1 MTDRA
6 ADPHPY
12 LAGLVLTGRKVV
24 VVGGGH
30 VAQRRVLGP
39 ARRRRR
45 RDRRQPR
52 GDARRIEGLAGE
64 LTLVLREFTESD
76 LDGAWY
82 VVAATDDPAVN
93 ARVVAAA
100 DARHTFCVRA
110 DDALGGTAWTP
121 AVGHHGSVTRRG
133 ARQPGAAEVGG
144 AARRH
149 RHRAAR
155 RAPARPP
162 TRTTAAPASSSSAAG
177 RASPS
182 WSPSRPATPSPSPTS
197 SSPTG
202 WLRASSSTSS
212 GPDVELIDVAKL
224 PRGRSASQQTINE
237 VIVDRARAGKRVVRF
252 KGGDNFVFGR
262 GYEELLACAAADVPV
277 TVVPGLSSA
286 IAVPARVGIPV
297 THRGVAHE
305 FTVIS
310 GHLPPGHPE
319 SLVDWDAVAGLR
331 GTLVLL
337 MAVDNAPAIAEA
349 LLDGGRAAATP
360 VAVIVDGTM
369 PTERTVL
376 STLGALADDLVA
388 HRVARRR
395 SSWSARSSPWRVRHT
410 TGVADPVEISD
421 PDDPRLADY
430 RDLRDV
436 ELRKSLEAEHGLFL
450 AEGEKVVRRAVEAGH
465 EAGRS

>member
-1 MTDRA
+1 MTQRG

-30 VAQRRVLGP
+30 VAQRRVSGLLGAGADVTVVSLDVTP
-39 ARRRRR
+39 AL
-45 RDRRQPR
+45 
-52 GDARRIEGLAGE
+52 EGMEGE
-64 LTLVLREFTESD
+64 LTLVLREFTETD

-121 AVGHHGSVTRRG
+121 AVGHHGTVTVGVLGNREPRKSAALRDDIVTALRDG
-133 ARQPGAAEVGG
+133 HLTASDALDRSPGVVLVGG
-144 AARRH
+144 GPGEPELVTVAARHALASADVVVADRL
-149 RHRAAR
+149 
-155 RAPARPP
+155 APRE
-162 TRTTAAPASSSSAAG
+162 
-177 RASPS
+177 
-182 WSPSRPATPSPSPTS
+182 
-197 SSPTG
+197 
-202 WLRASSSTSS
+202 LLDEL
-212 GPDVELIDVAKL
+212 GPHVELIDVTKL
-224 PRGRSASQQTINE
+224 PRGRSASQQTIND

-297 THRGVAHE
+297 THRGIAHE

-310 GHLPPGHPE
+310 GHLPPGHPD
-319 SLVDWDAVAGLR
+319 SLVAWDAVAGLR

-337 MAVDNAPAIAEA
+337 MAVDNAPAIAEV
-349 LLDGGRAAATP
+349 LLAGGRDAATP

-376 STLGALADDLVA
+376 STLGTLADDLAA
-388 HRVARRR
+388 HRVVPPAIIVVGEVVAVARP
-395 SSWSARSSPWRVRHT
+395 AHY
-410 TGVADPVEISD
+410 G
-421 PDDPRLADY
+421 
-430 RDLRDV
+430 RD
-436 ELRKSLEAEHGLFL
+436 
-450 AEGEKVVRRAVEAGH
+450 
-465 EAGRS
+465 

>member
-1 MTDRA
+1 MTDRGA
-6 ADPHPY
+6 APHPY

-30 VAQRRVLGP
+30 VAQRRVSGLLGAGAAVTVVSLDVTP
-39 ARRRRR
+39 AL
-45 RDRRQPR
+45 
-52 GDARRIEGLAGE
+52 EGMKHE
-64 LTLVLREFTESD
+64 LTLVLREFTETD

-82 VVAATDDPAVN
+82 VVAATDDAAVN

-121 AVGHHGSVTRRG
+121 AVGHHGSVTVGVLGNREPRKSASLRDDIVSALRDG
-133 ARQPGAAEVGG
+133 HLTASEALDRSPGVVLVGG
-144 AARRH
+144 GPGEPELVTVAARHALATADVVVADRL
-149 RHRAAR
+149 
-155 RAPARPP
+155 APRE
-162 TRTTAAPASSSSAAG
+162 
-177 RASPS
+177 
-182 WSPSRPATPSPSPTS
+182 
-197 SSPTG
+197 
-202 WLRASSSTSS
+202 LLDEL

-310 GHLPPGHPE
+310 GHLPPGHPD
-319 SLVDWDAVAGLR
+319 SLVAWDAVAGLR

-349 LLDGGRAAATP
+349 LLAGGRDAATP

-376 STLGALADDLVA
+376 STLGTLAADLA
-388 HRVARRR
+388 THRVVPPAIIVVGEVVAVARP
-395 SSWSARSSPWRVRHT
+395 AH
-410 TGVADPVEISD
+410 
-421 PDDPRLADY
+421 Y
-430 RDLRDV
+430 
-436 ELRKSLEAEHGLFL
+436 
-450 AEGEKVVRRAVEAGH
+450 
-465 EAGRS
+465 GRG